1 MPQNPVGIRSRY
13 FIDLAAYGAF
23 VRHTGL
29 AESTGIENAFQIIRT
44 NEFGKIDQSLI
55 PENLEPGESIV
66 CTEDI
71 SAGAFVHIYGADG
84 GRRVRLARHSP
95 DPAAEAGEDAGPFPA
110 NGFVTESYNTGE
122 FAIVFVK
129 GTNSRVS
136 LVGNL
141 TFLFE
146 RIGERIILGSDG
158 NVFTAARTE
167 DAFDEL
173 FKENDIFQV
182 LGTLIDMNATAMRMP
197 FYPQS
202 PIRLT
207 TVYHNE
213 GYIYE

>member
-1 MPQNPVGIRSRY
+1 MPQNPVGLRSRY

-29 AESTGIENAFQIIRT
+29 AESVGIDNAFQIIGT

-55 PENLEPGESIV
+55 PENLEPGESIECV
-66 CTEDI
+66 EDI
-71 SAGAFVHIYGADG
+71 SAGAFVHIYRANG
-84 GRRVRLARHSP
+84 GRRVRLAQQSP
-95 DPAAEAGEDAGPFPA
+95 DSSPEQGEDPGPFPA

-136 LVGNL
+136 TVGSH
-141 TFLFE
+141 TFFFE
-146 RIGERIILGSDG
+146 RIGERIILGVDG
-158 NVFTAARTE
+158 KVYTAARTK
-167 DAFDEL
+167 DGFDGL
-173 FKENDIFQV
+173 FQENDIFQV

-207 TVYHNE
+207 TAYQNE